1 MESQATV
8 GADSGARSGHFRRR
22 VESGLSA
29 VLLLGSPLTLLVLVG
44 LPGAIGLTVQPG
56 VVFAPSES
64 WTDVSFAST
73 QTFSEVSVD
82 STGVTFDGVRF
93 GVAKSPAA
101 LPRFVV
107 TFDAWTPLQTVE
119 NATAVRFT
127 GDAPSGSNITFS
139 VSDLIVSREYVL
151 QVDGLESSRAFAD
164 LNGTIVFQWA
174 NFSVHD
180 FHVLFGWRTGTPP
193 TPAPLASDFTFVPA
207 SPAVGETA
215 VFSATASGG
224 NPPYAYRWA
233 FGDGSSA
240 SGRTVSHAYAGG
252 GTYAV
257 AVNVTDVAGR
267 AMVVTHPITVR
278 SVPPPPP
285 TMSADFTFAPGSPRA
300 GEGVSFTAAAT
311 GGTPPYAFL
320 WDFGD
325 FGVGTGPSTTHTYA
339 AAGIYTA
346 SVSVT
351 DDVGE
356 SVTVPKSVTVS
367 PGPEPPPSGNVTAAF
382 DYTVDGWAVTFI
394 DRSSADPGLTIAT
407 HLWAFGDGTSSTNA
421 SPVHA
426 YNVGGLSQ
434 TFTVVLV
441 VCDASVPAIC
451 DSVSRD
457 IVLYNWTWIFAIV
470 GVGAAAGAALL
481 LVVLRRRRRGA
492 RSEDGPAEGRPA
504 SKRKA

>member
-44 LPGAIGLTVQPG
+44 LPGTIGLTVQPG

-164 LNGTIVFQWA
+164 VNGTIVFQWA

-193 TPAPLASDFTFVPA
+193 TPAPLAVSIAGSKPDCCLA
-207 SPAVGETA
+207 QAWH
-215 VFSATASGG
+215 SA
-224 NPPYAYRWA
+224 
-233 FGDGSSA
+233 
-240 SGRTVSHAYAGG
+240 
-252 GTYAV
+252 
-257 AVNVTDVAGR
+257 
-267 AMVVTHPITVR
+267 
-278 SVPPPPP
+278 
-285 TMSADFTFAPGSPRA
+285 
-300 GEGVSFTAAAT
+300 
-311 GGTPPYAFL
+311 
-320 WDFGD
+320 
-325 FGVGTGPSTTHTYA
+325 
-339 AAGIYTA
+339 
-346 SVSVT
+346 
-351 DDVGE
+351 
-356 SVTVPKSVTVS
+356 
-367 PGPEPPPSGNVTAAF
+367 
-382 DYTVDGWAVTFI
+382 
-394 DRSSADPGLTIAT
+394 
-407 HLWAFGDGTSSTNA
+407 
-421 SPVHA
+421 
-426 YNVGGLSQ
+426 
-434 TFTVVLV
+434 
-441 VCDASVPAIC
+441 
-451 DSVSRD
+451 
-457 IVLYNWTWIFAIV
+457 
-470 GVGAAAGAALL
+470 
-481 LVVLRRRRRGA
+481 
-492 RSEDGPAEGRPA
+492 
-504 SKRKA
+504 